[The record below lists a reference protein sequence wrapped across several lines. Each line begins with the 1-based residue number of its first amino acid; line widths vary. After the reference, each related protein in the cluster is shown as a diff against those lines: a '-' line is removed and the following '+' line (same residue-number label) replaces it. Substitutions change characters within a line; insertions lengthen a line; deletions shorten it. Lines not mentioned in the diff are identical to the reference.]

1 MATELAKAYVQIVPS
16 AQGLTGSLTSLMSGE
31 GTAAGE
37 EAGRRAGSSFG
48 SVLKKT
54 IVGLGIGK
62 LLMESI
68 GNTSEFETGMAKVN
82 TLFSGTKEEFA
93 QLRDDI
99 LGLSSAYG
107 ISTAE
112 LTEAAYS
119 AESAGVA
126 QEDLLYMLE
135 HSAALAKAGFTDL
148 DTALSATAKTMNAYG
163 EAAGSAEDVQRILM
177 QTQNLGITTVG
188 ELGQSL
194 AQVTPTAAAMGVSFD
209 QVGAAMAQLT
219 AAGVP
224 TAQATTQLRS
234 AMAELGKSGTKA
246 DKAFRKAAKGTQ
258 FAGMSFQEAMASGA
272 NLGDVF
278 GLMQSYADKTGMSM
292 VDLWGSIEAGNA
304 AMLIASDIDKF
315 NSNLEEMNTTTD
327 VVGEAY
333 ETMADTFGTSMNKLK
348 ESAKN
353 FMTTLFQGGDISA
366 SFDQL
371 LTGLG
376 DVGKKLIGWFRNGLM
391 ALGQNLPQMM
401 ASLIDFGVGLLEALA
416 EVDWIEVG
424 TTLITGIIGALGT
437 LGTKLAELIGGA
449 VSSIVNGDVDWASLG
464 GAILGGF
471 GSIVTSIGQV
481 ATDIW
486 NAFSEVLCPN
496 GENAFAGIFSDGEKK
511 IAEIDW
517 VALGENVASAGAS
530 LVNMTGEVLAGG
542 FTAAESIISTINWE
556 NLGTTVGKVA
566 NGLIDLTGEVLTAG
580 FTAAEATINQID
592 WVALGETVGQVGN
605 NIIALTGDV
614 LSAGFTAAESLING
628 IDWAGLG
635 ETVASVAN
643 GLIDLTGETLSG
655 AFTAAESA
663 IKQIDWEGLGTTVGS
678 VANELINLSG
688 DTLSGAFTAAHAA
701 INALDWNGIGTTL
714 GSVANSLITNS
725 AEILAAPFQGAHDL
739 LMSIDWAGAGQAI
752 QSGLGDV
759 WDSITGLAGTTLDA
773 AGNIIGGAGNVAGAG
788 LHWLADLSSG
798 GSDLQQS
805 AEEIKTAM
813 AEMKKAVE
821 EGKTDLETAA
831 REVGTGIK
839 TALAE
844 TLNAT
849 TMAELGNTVGDGIGV
864 GIMARLVSLAG
875 KIEVVK
881 TAIKTSFE
889 GREGI
894 WLSAGGSIVNG
905 IADGVSNNSSTLST
919 KVEGIITSAAGS
931 VKVSTNWKD
940 IGAAIITGI
949 IQGINQYEFML
960 KLRIVALA
968 NTINQ
973 LLKDTLKIGSPS
985 KVMRDSIGR
994 WIPAGIAEGI
1004 DEYAYLVGDSL
1015 NNVAGDMTSNQ
1026 LRTALMEENSGA
1038 LRGGLAVG
1046 VAGTD
1051 ASDLNEVQ
1059 IALLREQNSLLRG
1072 ILEKDT
1078 SVRIGPSV
1086 ELGRTAKRSMEMYG
1100 LVGG

>member
-37 EAGRRAGSSFG
+37 EAGRRAGTSFG

-82 TLFSGTKEEFA
+82 TLFAGTKEEFA
-93 QLRDDI
+93 QLQSDI
-99 LGLSSAYG
+99 LNLSSAYG

-119 AESAGVA
+119 AESAGVSQQNLMSMMESSARLA
-126 QEDLLYMLE
+126 Q
-135 HSAALAKAGFTDL
+135 AGFTDL

-163 EAAGSAEDVQRILM
+163 DAAGSIEDVQRVLM

-194 AQVTPTAAAMGVSFD
+194 ANVTPTAAAMGVSFD
-209 QVGAAMAQLT
+209 QVGASMAQLT

-224 TAQATTQLRS
+224 TAQATTQLRA
-234 AMAELGKSGTKA
+234 AMTELGKAGTKA
-246 DKAFRKAAKGTQ
+246 DKAFRAAAKDTKY
-258 FAGMSFQEAMASGA
+258 AGMSFQEAMASGA
-272 NLGDVF
+272 NLGEVF
-278 GLMQSYADKTGMSM
+278 GMMQTYADASGQSM
-292 VDLWGSIEAGNA
+292 VDLWGSVEAGNA
-304 AMLIASDIDKF
+304 AMLIASDVETF
-315 NSNLEEMNTTTD
+315 NRNLSEMNTTAD

-353 FMTTLFQGGDISA
+353 FVATLFQGGDISA
-366 SFDQL
+366 SFDAL

-376 DVGKKLIGWFRNGLM
+376 DVGKKLIGWFKNGLT

-437 LGTKLAELIGGA
+437 LGTKLAELISDA
-449 VSSIVNGDVDWASLG
+449 VTSIVNGDVDWASLG
-464 GAILGGF
+464 VAILGGF

-496 GENAFAGIFSDGEKK
+496 GENVFAGIFSDGEKK

-542 FTAAESIISTINWE
+542 FTAAENIIKTINWE

-566 NGLIDLTGEVLTAG
+566 NGLVNLTGEVLTAG
-580 FTAAEATINQID
+580 FTAAESIINTID
-592 WVALGETVGQVGN
+592 WEALGETVGQVGN
-605 NIIALTGDV
+605 NIIALTGEV
-614 LSAGFTAAESLING
+614 LSAGFTAAESLINS

-635 ETVASVAN
+635 ETVGSVAN
-643 GLIDLTGETLSG
+643 GLINLTGETLSG

-663 IKQIDWEGLGTTVGS
+663 INAIDWEGLGTTVGS

-688 DTLSGAFTAAHAA
+688 ETLSGAFTAAHAA
-701 INALDWNGIGTTL
+701 IKALDWNGIGTTL

-725 AEILAAPFQGAHDL
+725 AEILAAPFKGAHDL

-759 WDSITGLAGTTLDA
+759 WDSITGLAGNTLDA

-788 LHWLADLSSG
+788 LNWLADLISG

-805 AEEIKTAM
+805 AEEIKKAM
-813 AEMKKAVE
+813 AEMKKAVDK
-821 EGKTDLETAA
+821 GKEDLKTSAK
-831 REVGTGIK
+831 EVGSGIVTSIRDEVSPLKMNPLGNAVITGI
-839 TALAE
+839 A
-844 TLNAT
+844 
-849 TMAELGNTVGDGIGV
+849 DGITQK
-864 GIMARLVSLAG
+864 LVELAQ
-875 KIEVVK
+875 KVELVK
-881 TAIKTSFE
+881 TAIKTSF
-889 GREGI
+889 
-894 WLSAGGSIVNG
+894 AGTSDTWTPAGKSIVDG
-905 IADGVSNNSSTLST
+905 IATGIENNSST
-919 KVEGIITSAAGS
+919 ITSKIETILTNAAG
-931 VKVSTNWKD
+931 VSLGTKWEN
-940 IGAAIITGI
+940 IGLNIITGI
-949 IQGINQYEFML
+949 IQGINKYEFML
-960 KLRIVALA
+960 KLRIDALA

-973 LLKDTLKIGSPS
+973 LLKDKLKIGSPS
-985 KVMRDSIGR
+985 KVMQESIGR

-1004 DEYAYLVGDSL
+1004 DEYSYMVNDALSGM
-1015 NNVAGDMTSNQ
+1015 AGDMTSSQ
-1026 LRTALMEENSGA
+1026 MRSSLMDQNSGIFSGR
-1038 LRGGLAVG
+1038 LG
-1046 VAGTD
+1046 AGSGATSEETND
-1051 ASDLNEVQ
+1051 VQ
-1059 IALLREQNSLLRG
+1059 IALLQEQNSLLRR
-1072 ILEKDT
+1072 ILNKDT
-1078 SVRIGPSV
+1078 TIQFGPSV
-1086 ELGRTAKRSMEMYG
+1086 DFGRTAKRSMELLGM
-1100 LVGG
+1100 VGG